1 MKENFDIL
9 LKALLME
16 REKLLETCSE
26 LKEFQNLIDNELDI
40 DDPYL
45 RAKKLNEL
53 LLRKL
58 NDELIPAMYHLRKLQ
73 AKIDNMSDKEL
84 KALSKDNKESA

>member
-1 MKENFDIL
+1 MKEDFEIL
-9 LKALLME
+9 LRALLME

-26 LKEFQNLIDNELDI
+26 LKEFQKLIDEEVNVE
-40 DDPYL
+40 DPIL
-45 RAKKLNEL
+45 RAKKMNEL

-73 AKIDNMSDKEL
+73 AKIDTMSYDEIK
-84 KALSKDNKESA
+84 KLSRDDKESA

>member
-1 MKENFDIL
+1 MKEDFEIL
-9 LKALLME
+9 LRALLIE

-26 LKEFQNLIDNELDI
+26 LKEFQKLIDEQLNVE
-40 DDPYL
+40 DPIL
-45 RAKKLNEL
+45 RAEKLNEL

-73 AKIDNMSDKEL
+73 AKIDTMSYEEIKS
-84 KALSKDNKESA
+84 LSSDDKESA

>member
-1 MKENFDIL
+1 MKEDYEIL
-9 LKALLME
+9 LRALLME
-16 REKLLETCSE
+16 REKLLNSCTE
-26 LKEFQNLIDNELDI
+26 LKKFQEEIDAQLDVE
-40 DDPYL
+40 DPFL

-73 AKIDNMSDKEL
+73 SKINNMTVEEL
-84 KALSKDNKESA
+84 KNITIDKKSA